1 LHGAPSETLIG
12 YGFDTR
18 NVAPLRPRLRGALL
32 LLSPHNSARAF
43 AALASV
49 AFKCRASLGWR
60 LVVSRQ
66 CRRSPLPTGLRVLA
80 RSRPMLDILF
90 AQSQCRAARLRRL
103 RSVAHVP
110 PQFAMVVCLPSQA
123 SVGKL
128 PGSLGFHAACLAH
141 WARRHS
147 APGTPDSRPL

>member
-1 LHGAPSETLIG
+1 MTKVYPFQNAINYGNRSVMSPQWGRFGAAAGTLQ
-12 YGFDTR
+12 FL
-18 NVAPLRPRLRGALL
+18 VA
-32 LLSPHNSARAF
+32 H
-43 AALASV
+43 
-49 AFKCRASLGWR
+49 
-60 LVVSRQ
+60 
-66 CRRSPLPTGLRVLA
+66 
-80 RSRPMLDILF
+80 
-90 AQSQCRAARLRRL
+90 SQCRAARLRRL

-147 APGTPDSRPL
+147 APGTPGSRLRMRTKNVPARGTFWCAFRDSNPGHPD